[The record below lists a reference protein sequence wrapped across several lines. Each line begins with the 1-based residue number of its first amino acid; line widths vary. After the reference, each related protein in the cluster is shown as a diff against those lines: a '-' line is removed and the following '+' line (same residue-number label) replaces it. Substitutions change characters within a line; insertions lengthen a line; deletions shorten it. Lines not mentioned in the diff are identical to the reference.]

1 MGFLSSV
8 TAAIRKIFSHRSA
21 GFTDDELLAP
31 LAVAGVPVSSETAM
45 RCAAVHACVRVL
57 ADSVASLPLV
67 VYRRTSRGR
76 ERATDSPL
84 YYLLHDQPNQEHTS
98 YEFREFL
105 MVSLLLTGNA
115 YAIVERD
122 RDGTPTAL
130 WPIPPERVGIE
141 VINGQLRYR
150 LLQQDLTI
158 KTLPRSSV
166 LHVRGLSRD
175 GIVGMSPITAARE
188 AIGLALAQEQAAARF
203 WRGGAAPRIAILIPG
218 ISDPET
224 WERWRLAI
232 ERHRRGL
239 EGGDRISVFPA
250 DWKVD
255 KIGISPQDAEF
266 IESRKF
272 QVLEIAR
279 IFRVPPHKLGIV
291 ERMSYSSLE
300 QQSTEFLTDS
310 LLPWLSRLESAI
322 KRDVI
327 PPWERDLYPEHL
339 VDAIVRGDIKS
350 RYEAYATARQWG
362 WMSANEIREREN
374 LNALAPGAGDAYLVP
389 LNMAPV
395 GAAGGGGSD
404 ASD

>member
-1 MGFLSSV
+1 MGVLTSVASALRRFFSS
-8 TAAIRKIFSHRSA
+8 RSA
-21 GFTDDELLAP
+21 SFGQADELLAP
-31 LAVAGVPVSSETAM
+31 LSTAGVAVSSETAM

-57 ADSVASLPLV
+57 ADSVASLPLI

-76 ERATDSPL
+76 ERAADSPL
-84 YYLLHDQPNQEHTS
+84 YSLLHDAPNPEHTS
-98 YEFREFL
+98 YEFREFI

-115 YAIVERD
+115 YALVERD

-130 WPIPPERVGIE
+130 WPIPPDRVGIE
-141 VINGQLRYR
+141 VVNGQLRYHVM
-150 LLQQDLTI
+150 QQDLTTRTI
-158 KTLPRSSV
+158 PRSGI

-175 GIVGMSPITAARE
+175 GIVGMSPIAAARE
-188 AIGLALAQEQAAARF
+188 AIGLALAQEEAAARF

-224 WERWRLAI
+224 WDRWRTAI

-279 IFRVPPHKLGIV
+279 LFRVPPHKLGLV

-300 QQSTEFLTDS
+300 QQSIEFLTDS
-310 LLPWLSRLESAI
+310 LLPWLRRIESAL

-374 LNALAPGAGDAYLVP
+374 LNALAGEAGDTYLVP

-395 GAAGGGGSD
+395 GAAGGNN